1 LKKIVFLI
9 IASLLLMGLVLP
21 GMVSGQPN
29 EIDVLIAG
37 PMEYTQGQHM
47 MKGAELAATEIGT
60 FDVGGTDY
68 VFNPIEVE
76 TDEIDDYA
84 GAGTKLLAAITAN
97 PNAEFVLGGFRTEG
111 VMNEIPVACGNN
123 LTMFICGAATYS
135 LLQYAPYYQ
144 VVPAYAMYKYL
155 FRGTPFNDVFLLSN
169 SFLMLSSVAQFLQ
182 ANYGIT
188 TPKVAIFAESLTWCD
203 SIVATASALIPG
215 MGWTLGPVARVSDKA
230 SSTQVD
236 PLLNAIETAE
246 CHIIYTVMSGDVGT
260 VFSIRKGALDI
271 PAVAVGINVEAQPAS
286 FWDDTVGNCAYE
298 ITMGT
303 WAPNIEQTTKT
314 ATFLSGFTAANPGE
328 FPIYT
333 AATYDVLKVLKT
345 AMQAEGSVANEDL
358 ISWYEDISNVQE
370 ITSGYSGYY
379 PRWVPG
385 TYGEWQGISG
395 LAALNSTQVDAIY
408 GSIGYNPVCNFTMP
422 PYNTHD
428 LIYGPGYV
436 TGLAVQWQP
445 TGS

>member
-1 LKKIVFLI
+1 MKKIVFLV
-9 IASLLLMGLVLP
+9 IAGLLVMGLVLP
-21 GMVSGQPN
+21 GTVAAQPTD
-29 EIDVLIAG
+29 IDVLIAG
-37 PMEYTQGQHM
+37 PMEYVQGQHM
-47 MKGAELAATEIGT
+47 LKGANLAATSIGT
-60 FDVGGTDY
+60 FSVGGSDY

-135 LLQYAPYYQ
+135 LLQYAPYYP
-144 VVPAYAMYKYL
+144 VVPAYSMYKYL
-155 FRGTPFNDVFLLSN
+155 FRGTPFNDIFLLSN
-169 SFLMLSSVAQFLQ
+169 SFLMLSMVAQSLQ
-182 ANYGIT
+182 VNYSVT

-203 SIVATASALIPG
+203 AIVDTASTLIPA
-215 MGWTLGPVARVSDKA
+215 MGWTLGPVCRVSDKA

-236 PLLNAIETAE
+236 PLLNSIETAE

-286 FWDDTVGNCAYE
+286 FWDDTVGKCEYE
-298 ITMGT
+298 IIMGT

-314 ATFLSGFTAANPGE
+314 AAFLSGFQTAYGE

-333 AATYDVLKVLKT
+333 AATYDVLQVLKT
-345 AMQAEGSVANEDL
+345 AMQAVGSVHNEDL
-358 ISWYEDISNVQE
+358 ISWYEDLNNIDQE

-379 PRWVPG
+379 PRWDFS
-385 TYGEWQGISG
+385 TYGYWKGST
-395 LAALNSTQVDAIY
+395 LAALNSSQITTIY
-408 GSIGYNPVCNFTMP
+408 GTTGYDAGCNFTMP
-422 PYNTHD
+422 PYTTHD
-428 LIYGPGYV
+428 LIYGPGHV
-436 TGLAVQWQP
+436 TGLAVQWQAVATP
-445 TGS
+445 